1 MANVNFHGYSSGGGG
16 GSVDSV
22 NGKTGTVTLYG
33 SDIAVSTSDSDT
45 IDTELTTI
53 QGDISDINTALSGLA
68 TVATTGDYSDLLNK
82 PALATVATSGSYND
96 LINKPSLSAVA
107 ISGSYTDLT
116 NKPNLATVATSGSY
130 NDLTNTPSI
139 PSDLDDLS
147 DVTLSSPQNGQ
158 VLKYNTTTSKWEN
171 ANESGGG
178 GGATIDDTTIST
190 LSCWSSSKTNSEIT
204 NRHKVTNKEV
214 TTQSWTQDTTSQSG
228 STLYKKQITLNNI
241 YTTPE
246 VEIGAGSG
254 YVLPT
259 TTEQEAYDLLLYTTY
274 DDTVPCVYLYASDIP
289 QSAFYINI
297 GGVD

>member
-16 GSVDSV
+16 GAVDSV

-68 TVATTGDYSDLLNK
+68 TVATTGEYSDLLNK

-96 LINKPSLSAVA
+96 L
-107 ISGSYTDLT
+107 
-116 NKPNLATVATSGSY
+116 
-130 NDLTNTPSI
+130 TNTPTI

-158 VLKYNTTTSKWEN
+158 VLKYNSSTSMWEN

-214 TTQSWTQDTTSQSG
+214 TIQSWTQDTTSQSG

-274 DDTVPCVYLYASDIP
+274 DDTVPCIYLYASDIP

>member
-1 MANVNFHGYSSGGGG
+1 MANVNFHGYSSGGSGA
-16 GSVDSV
+16 VDSI

-33 SDIAVSTSDSDT
+33 SDITVSTSDSNT

-53 QGDISDINTALSGLA
+53 KGDVSDINAILSGLA
-68 TVATTGDYSDLLNK
+68 TVATTGDYDDLLDK
-82 PALATVATSGSYND
+82 PVLSAVATSGSYND
-96 LINKPSLSAVA
+96 LSNKPSLSNVA
-107 ISGSYTDLT
+107 ISGSYTDLI

-130 NDLTNTPSI
+130 TDLTNRPTI
-139 PSDLDDLS
+139 PDDLNDLA

-158 VLKYNTTTSKWEN
+158 VLKYDISSNKWVN

-190 LSCWSSSKTNSEIT
+190 LSCWSSSKTNTEIS
-204 NRHKVTNKEV
+204 NHHKVTNKEV
-214 TTQSWTQDTTSQSG
+214 TTTSWTQDTTSQSG
-228 STLYKKQITLNNI
+228 TTLYKKQITLNNI

-246 VEIGAGSG
+246 VEIGAGTG

-259 TTEQEAYDLLLYTTY
+259 TSEQESYDLIQYTTY
-274 DDTVPCVYLYASDIP
+274 DDTVPCLYLYASDIP
-289 QSAFYINI
+289 QTAFYINV

>member
-16 GSVDSV
+16 GAVDSV

-68 TVATTGDYSDLLNK
+68 TVATTGEYSDLVNK
-82 PALATVATSGSYND
+82 PYLASVATSGSYND
-96 LINKPSLSAVA
+96 LINTPSLATVATTGNYSDLTNKPTLSAVA
-107 ISGSYTDLT
+107 TSGSYTDL
-116 NKPNLATVATSGSY
+116 V
-130 NDLTNTPSI
+130 NTPTI
-139 PSDLDDLS
+139 PTDLDSLS
-147 DVTLSSPQNGQ
+147 DVVLTSPQNAQ
-158 VLKYNTTTSKWEN
+158 VLKYDSASSTWVN

-190 LSCWSSSKTNSEIT
+190 LSCWSSSKTNTEIT
-204 NRHKVTNKEV
+204 NRHKVTNV
-214 TTQSWTQDTTSQSG
+214 AVDLTGWTQDTTSQSG
-228 STLYKKQITLNNI
+228 TTLYKKQVLLTNI

-246 VEIGAGSG
+246 VEIGAGTG

-259 TTEQEAYDLLLYTTY
+259 TSEQESYDLIQYTTY
-274 DDTVPCVYLYASDIP
+274 DDTVPCLYLYASDIP
-289 QSAFYINI
+289 QTAFYINV

>member
-16 GSVDSV
+16 GAVDSV

-68 TVATTGDYSDLLNK
+68 TVAT
-82 PALATVATSGSYND
+82 
-96 LINKPSLSAVA
+96 
-107 ISGSYTDLT
+107 SGSYTDLT
-116 NKPNLATVATSGSY
+116 N
-130 NDLTNTPSI
+130 TPTI

-259 TTEQEAYDLLLYTTY
+259 TTEQEAYNLLLYTTY

>member
-1 MANVNFHGYSSGGGG
+1 MANVNFHGYSSGGGSG
-16 GSVDSV
+16 AVDSV
-22 NGKTGTVTLYG
+22 NGKTGAVTLYG

-116 NKPNLATVATSGSY
+116 NKPNLATVATSGNY
-130 NDLTNTPSI
+130 NDLSNTPTI
-139 PSDLDDLS
+139 PTDLDDLL

-178 GGATIDDTTIST
+178 ATIDDTTISA
-190 LSCWSSSKTNSEIT
+190 LSCWSSSKTNTEIT

-228 STLYKKQITLNNI
+228 TTLYKKQITLNHI
-241 YTTPE
+241 YVDSPS
-246 VEIGAGSG
+246 VEIGSASGS
-254 YVLPT
+254 VLPT
-259 TTEQEAYDLLLYTTY
+259 TSQQESYDLILYATS
-274 DDTVPCVYLYASDIP
+274 DDTVPCLYLYASDIP
-289 QSAFYINI
+289 QTAFYINVE
-297 GGVD
+297 GVD

>member
-1 MANVNFHGYSSGGGG
+1 MANVNFHGYSSGGSGG
-16 GSVDSV
+16 AVDSV

-68 TVATTGDYSDLLNK
+68 TVAT
-82 PALATVATSGSYND
+82 
-96 LINKPSLSAVA
+96 
-107 ISGSYTDLT
+107 SGSYTDLI
-116 NKPNLATVATSGSY
+116 
-130 NDLTNTPSI
+130 NTPTI
-139 PSDLDDLS
+139 PSDLNDLS
-147 DVTLSSPQNGQ
+147 DVTLLSPQNGQ

-214 TTQSWTQDTTSQSG
+214 STQSWTQDTTSQSG
-228 STLYKKQITLNNI
+228 TTLYKKQISLTHI

-259 TTEQEAYDLLLYTTY
+259 TSEQESYDLIQYTTY
-274 DDTVPCVYLYASDIP
+274 DDTVPCLYLYASDIP
-289 QSAFYINI
+289 QTAFYINV